1 MSLINRTIKS
11 RRDQKAQE
19 NSEILAGTRKD
30 QNENRAVRWSEIAEV
45 FKSLREVW
53 ASADAQD
60 LSLFGG
66 TLSSNNYEED
76 ADGQPIEG
84 WQLNGPEGTFKGKS
98 VITQNILAPGSV
110 SFQRS
115 FYLNVSDTLSY
126 DENARYP
133 EDALGDLYAIP
144 VDFNAIINE
153 YIGAGANIV
162 SNPVTIDFSL
172 RFAAANP
179 PEAVEIYPILVM
191 QDPAHPGDEAYYF
204 HTLYD
209 HSSFPTYCRLPITD
223 ALGTYIQQAF
233 TRFTMA
239 KEAFYKRPF
248 GGVRDT
254 GYGEINLSD
263 AVAIYWRIKRP
274 GTDLEPAIGNTVAD
288 QVTIYDQWVAI
299 SQINR

>member
-1 MSLINRTIKS
+1 MPLINRTISS
-11 RRDQKAQE
+11 RRDKLAQE
-19 NSEILAGTRKD
+19 NTEILSGTRKD
-30 QNENRAVRWSEIAEV
+30 QNDKRAVRWSEITEL

-53 ASADAQD
+53 ASAAAQD

-66 TLSSNNYEED
+66 ILSSNNYEED
-76 ADGQPIEG
+76 ADGTPLEG
-84 WQLNGPEGTFKGKS
+84 WRLDGPNGTFKGKS
-98 VITQNILAPGSV
+98 VIAQSLLTPGSV
-110 SFQRS
+110 SFQRA
-115 FYLNVSDTLSY
+115 FYLNVSDTLTY
-126 DENARYP
+126 DQNARYP

-144 VDFNAIINE
+144 VDFNAIVNE

-162 SNPVTIDFSL
+162 SNPVTIDFSIS
-172 RFAAANP
+172 FAAQNP

-191 QDPAHPGDEAYYF
+191 QNPAYPGDEAYYF

-209 HSSFPTYCRLPITD
+209 HLSFPTYCRLPITD
-223 ALGTYIQQAF
+223 ALGTYSQQAF
-233 TRFTMA
+233 ARFTMA
-239 KEAFYKRPF
+239 KETFYRRPF

-254 GYGEINLSD
+254 PYGEINLSD

-274 GTDLEPAIGNTVAD
+274 GTDLGTFIGNTATD